1 MLASPSTI
9 SRFSPLPR
17 LNPASS
23 SFFPTHAAIFPPH
36 NRNSSRGDSACT
48 SGHNSESGWSH
59 IMNHRQSQSSTGHQ
73 QHSSYVQPS
82 PCPASYHGTMSQRS
96 STSTAANVYP
106 SSYAFGLPP
115 PKEQD
120 HPGSRFSQPTT
131 GRSHPT
137 WPSGT
142 TTYRSLL
149 APVQGYTVPAV
160 TSSSG
165 RQNTPHAQQTHDNA
179 SSDGS
184 SASIHRGQL
193 KALIRILRDISQDLH
208 IDGFDEA
215 DAKGICQA
223 LRKLREC
230 LAAVEVRASCY
241 LLVMMQ

>member
-1 MLASPSTI
+1 
-9 SRFSPLPR
+9 
-17 LNPASS
+17 
-23 SFFPTHAAIFPPH
+23 
-36 NRNSSRGDSACT
+36 
-48 SGHNSESGWSH
+48 
-59 IMNHRQSQSSTGHQ
+59 MNHRQSQSSTGHQ

-230 LAAVEVRASCY
+230 LAAVEETQQNVQLFAKLR
-241 LLVMMQ
+241 VMVEKLNDGLAFLTNTTSPTQKHETGLRVCS